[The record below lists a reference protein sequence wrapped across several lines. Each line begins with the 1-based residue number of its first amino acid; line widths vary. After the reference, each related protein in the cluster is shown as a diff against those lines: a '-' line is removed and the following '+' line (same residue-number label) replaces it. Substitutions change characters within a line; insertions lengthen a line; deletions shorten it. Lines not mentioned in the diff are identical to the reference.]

1 MRAALQDA
9 RLSPRREAGAARPPP
24 PRGSWTRR
32 GCTSPAVS
40 AGSPPLL
47 HVADAARPASARRT
61 VSGQVT
67 QAVSGQVTQTVSA
80 QVTQTCLRG
89 GVPPHYIAGATFS
102 QPPPPTSVLLSLSSL
117 PPHKT
122 RNFGIGSLRSTAV
135 PPGPGMCWAPGG
147 FPKASLRQIR
157 Q

>member
-1 MRAALQDA
+1 MRTALQDA

-24 PRGSWTRR
+24 PHGSWTRR

-47 HVADAARPASARRT
+47 HVADAARPPSARRT
-61 VSGQVT
+61 
-67 QAVSGQVTQTVSA
+67 VSGQVTQTVSA
-80 QVTQTCLRG
+80 QVTQTCLWG
-89 GVPPHYIAGATFS
+89 GVPPHYIAGATFP
-102 QPPPPTSVLLSLSSL
+102 QPPPPTAVLLSVSSL

-122 RNFGIGSLRSTAV
+122 RSFGTGSLRSTAV
-135 PPGPGMCWAPGG
+135 PPGSGMCWAPGG

-157 Q
+157 K